1 MKVMR
6 LKSAKLKA
14 NTNQTALSLR
24 KNPKVIS
31 LFTIM
36 EFFKMTLKKWLEISL
51 NQLILDVK
59 VNLFL
64 MSAIENTTL

>member
-1 MKVMR
+1 MR

-51 NQLILDVK
+51 YQLILDVK
-59 VNLFL
+59 VNFFL

>member
-51 NQLILDVK
+51 YQLILDVK

-64 MSAIENTTL
+64 MSAA

>member
-51 NQLILDVK
+51 YQLILDVK
-59 VNLFL
+59 VNFFL